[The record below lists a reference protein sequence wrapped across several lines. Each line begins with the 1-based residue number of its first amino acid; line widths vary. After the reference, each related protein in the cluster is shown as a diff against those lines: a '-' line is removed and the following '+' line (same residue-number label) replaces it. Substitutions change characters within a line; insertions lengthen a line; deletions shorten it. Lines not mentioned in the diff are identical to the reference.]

1 VGLRLDVWR
10 PRDRD
15 ADPRLPHIL
24 AAILLY
30 GGEINGTVIA
40 AKKRR
45 LHKLHDQHF
54 EEVVKVSL

>member
-1 VGLRLDVWR
+1 
-10 PRDRD
+10 
-15 ADPRLPHIL
+15 
-24 AAILLY
+24 LLY